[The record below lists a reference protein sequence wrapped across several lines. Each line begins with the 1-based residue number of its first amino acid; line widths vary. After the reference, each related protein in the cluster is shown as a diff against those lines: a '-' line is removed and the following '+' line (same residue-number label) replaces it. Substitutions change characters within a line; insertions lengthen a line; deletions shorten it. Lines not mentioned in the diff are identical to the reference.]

1 MVSRAI
7 RSEVMA
13 GRGVADPK
21 DPEGPKDCVWLDMT
35 GIDATR
41 MHEVLPQVVETIRD
55 YAGLDPATDLVPV
68 KPTAHYT
75 MGGIPITVDGEVYIP
90 TADGRQIITGMYAA
104 GECSCVSVHGAN
116 RLGGNSLL
124 DACLFGTRAGR
135 SIATRVAS
143 DPVAASDVE
152 GDTHALAQ
160 ELVDAS
166 NRRKGIID
174 TLLESADSAEG
185 TSQSDNAYALIA
197 DLGTFME
204 AHAAVVTDATLLD
217 KAMAALRNDL
227 IPRSELL
234 HAHSDSKVFNQEITA
249 ILEAHHLCE
258 LALAMLT
265 ATRAREESRGS
276 LYRSDFP
283 ERNDAEYLR
292 HSFVNLNGDVSWAP
306 VNIVDIEPGSRS
318 Y

>member
-1 MVSRAI
+1 
-7 RSEVMA
+7 MA
-13 GRGVADPK
+13 RYDRHRRHPNARG
-21 DPEGPKDCVWLDMT
+21 
-35 GIDATR
+35 
-41 MHEVLPQVVETIRD
+41 
-55 YAGLDPATDLVPV
+55 PAT
-68 KPTAHYT
+68 
-75 MGGIPITVDGEVYIP
+75 GG
-90 TADGRQIITGMYAA
+90 R
-104 GECSCVSVHGAN
+104 N
-116 RLGGNSLL
+116 
-124 DACLFGTRAGR
+124 
-135 SIATRVAS
+135 
-143 DPVAASDVE
+143 
-152 GDTHALAQ
+152 
-160 ELVDAS
+160 
-166 NRRKGIID
+166 D

>member
-1 MVSRAI
+1 
-7 RSEVMA
+7 
-13 GRGVADPK
+13 
-21 DPEGPKDCVWLDMT
+21 
-35 GIDATR
+35 
-41 MHEVLPQVVETIRD
+41 
-55 YAGLDPATDLVPV
+55 
-68 KPTAHYT
+68 
-75 MGGIPITVDGEVYIP
+75 
-90 TADGRQIITGMYAA
+90 
-104 GECSCVSVHGAN
+104 
-116 RLGGNSLL
+116 
-124 DACLFGTRAGR
+124 
-135 SIATRVAS
+135 
-143 DPVAASDVE
+143 
-152 GDTHALAQ
+152 
-160 ELVDAS
+160 
-166 NRRKGIID
+166 
-174 TLLESADSAEG
+174 
-185 TSQSDNAYALIA
+185 
-197 DLGTFME
+197 ME